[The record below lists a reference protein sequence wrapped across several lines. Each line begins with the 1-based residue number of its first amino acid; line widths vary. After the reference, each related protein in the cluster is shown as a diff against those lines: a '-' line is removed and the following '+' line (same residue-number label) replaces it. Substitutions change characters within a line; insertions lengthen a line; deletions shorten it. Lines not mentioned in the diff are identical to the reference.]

1 MSQLP
6 PDKSVQDTPAAMPGH
21 PEIIETAQVS
31 SSALSDSLSD
41 SYPYHLLDPLQLSGS
56 KSQKIQKKASMI
68 DQRYLRIAENSSPD
82 TQASTPLFNLSSKI
96 ATSTSEHLHKY
107 PHPPSS
113 RPSLDA
119 RRLSSAAGSSIGR
132 TRLKSQALALRRW
145 DMLRV
150 KILQGRF
157 RLPKTKQ
164 KAAAMPQDDFV
175 AVVSTLWELLLRSR
189 TLSGHAST
197 STGVDN
203 ASELI
208 KSTDPLNMSSYQAA
222 LSATL
227 VTPKSPASSAPGTSR
242 DMGGAAS
249 ESHTPRSAHSKPK
262 RAGLGA
268 TPPDTSHKYAGS
280 TLFVNGGVV
289 GTEKSAWKLP
299 TIGLLSCS
307 VAPASTSYL
316 GKCVGLEGLSLDS
329 ISKSNI
335 GHALAIIANGLG
347 SLQHDGLDFFAIK
360 VHINRG
366 WKLLILGL
374 AQAEPFS
381 RYQAMIALERS
392 LPFID
397 NPLVDNKSR
406 FSIVSLL
413 TNLAVSDERKENQ
426 LRAIYLLGKI
436 GSELQKVQEY
446 HTLLQMAFKE
456 LSRMMLAI
464 QYHERQESLDLT
476 IKYGTMDKSVMDKK
490 VYLFHAIGKY
500 TRIFQKHSNS
510 TEDLVL
516 YMIYQELS
524 LVTRILAS
532 RNKSV
537 LDQTDPEVH
546 IVLSVLGILNNDME
560 ITAMNKKYVGAL
572 FKKSVNSLMQS
583 SYPVLQ
589 KMAVQFICSWLPIVN
604 EDAILQ
610 GIECI
615 QSGLLYSKS
624 LNVPNFDADEYS
636 SEVLALEK
644 WKYSEKC
651 CVSMRSK
658 LLRELIRPPGT
669 VSKFLPVPGCP
680 GFFCDSNS
688 SLLNTKSVLIDLPIH
703 KKSNV
708 TLTRL
713 IPSIP
718 GVPDA
723 VTTIPPLFIDKEL
736 AESLQQPH
744 SSYEFL
750 ERVGGIPSLTFGYT
764 YFPNPLVDSLDPL
777 QQISRRE
784 ALSAKNLK
792 ISDDSTTIPILK
804 NPKLWENF
812 DEIPRGTTRIPPKT
826 DYTRSN
832 GDMDTHHRKYPY
844 GFSTICPFPGFDPER
859 IDRNSHSISPIYGKQ
874 MTEMHGFT
882 GIVDSNLNVLES
894 RNSAASSRDEKH
906 MGYKQSSKVSGQ
918 DLHNLSVAKM
928 SRASVLNSP
937 QIDPG
942 YTYAQH
948 PILWP
953 SRNPTL
959 KSPQYSTDFL
969 LNSPVLFDI
978 IQPHSPDLQRILT
991 RVVGLDKDIS
1001 RITVQQ
1007 SSSRMGVLSNGTRFS
1022 IYIRERSDLSRW
1034 IAVQLM
1040 VIDDNYQDNF
1050 DFYGS
1055 TSSMKSSW
1063 SSIHHISSSIKSN
1076 TTAATGN
1083 TATNEAAIVRGATTS
1098 TKTSEN
1104 AFPFPIPAGFT
1115 SLNVPYF
1122 APPVNIPPFPVGYD
1136 DKCRPYYGR
1145 QPHVKPIPLGVSNFG
1160 TRFYSGDGTLVEG
1173 GQRNILAGIDVYG
1186 YPFFVPRGFSIPAPS
1201 GFTTD
1206 GIPYYDVL
1214 SIMRNRGIMLLPST
1228 FQVVESYYSD
1238 DSDDWEELLPKLHR
1252 PTFVVSPIQRQRIE
1266 ALFLEKL
1273 TSSLHGTQPLL
1284 KHAMTQARRWST
1296 DSVQTISKNA
1306 IVQRN
1311 SKKGIAEM
1319 DMQDPVDIPEFLRS
1333 GLEFS
1338 YLKPNSMRVII
1349 EPAQMEFQSVH
1360 TTITKTLTL
1369 RYRAMRGDHG
1379 ECDVFLAIDP
1389 VDVFSLDS
1397 FHLKLQ
1403 GEGLGE
1409 IVVTYNPRAM
1419 KSERVEGGIYL
1430 IDEYGKRMATC
1441 QLLAQRECFFKIHPG
1456 TLNFGWVLPERQKE
1470 STFIVE
1476 NLASASV
1483 LLNLFIKSEAI
1494 QMVKNSYVDLEG
1506 NSRPQS
1512 KDSIK
1517 KSVFSLPVT
1526 SIRLQPLETK
1536 TIVVYFNP
1544 SSLGLIKDTIEVRGP
1559 GGDVSFVDVVGMA
1572 GIPIAIFPESETNS
1586 LIGADVLSRERAK
1599 FISKY
1604 KQQEYNVDGP
1614 GIFNTEEELQVIN
1627 SIKAA
1632 QSNGESRRNAH
1643 TLDFGIC
1650 SLNTKVLVRCLT
1662 FMNLGDT
1669 PATISLFSHHP
1680 NVACPYLVRIAPHKA
1695 NTIEVTLTVG
1705 EGASGVRGNL
1715 HSVIEIACP
1724 EFQNIPVHV
1733 KSFIGQA
1740 LYFPVWENV
1749 FFKPCRIG
1757 QMQQLSISL
1766 INESQYDL
1774 SVVLDGIGSLSNV
1787 DNSGFTTTL
1796 STNDSD
1802 PTLAPAF
1809 ALIPVIF
1816 TFYAKGRGPLM
1827 TPLSLRIITPFQ
1839 KLVPAAMFM
1848 RQMRLFGV
1856 YDYPTDDQR
1865 EYLFDLNGSNDSCTE
1880 TKLPEFDGDAFDVM
1894 FKTDPYITETQDNV
1908 AYGYHDGLGGI
1919 NSSKSTLAVDTL
1931 AVQNRG
1937 KAVKNVRFIASTGF
1951 AIDPKYRTLQ
1961 PGEMLKLE
1969 SHFNAPPDIGRLV
1982 TVYGFAA
1989 ALDESDNSICSTQ
2002 MIKRFSSG
2010 ILVLPLLGSDHNM
2023 VIDFGKIELSGETM
2037 TESSKMLLLCNP
2049 HSTTYAWNIK
2059 FVTAKNKFNPF
2070 ETPITSGDV
2079 TGYDTF
2085 TVPFKFKCDVS
2096 GLYETT
2102 CEVYISDIADKFGK
2116 SAKVGTVIL
2125 RGASVNT
2132 SLSGIPDS
2140 IDFGAVVISNM
2151 KRKVFTLSNNGTSDL
2166 HITSLVRSPFT
2177 VIPRKFTLSP
2187 KAQIDIQ
2194 LSFKPTETRNIRTN
2208 LQVFANQKLFL
2219 IPIMGLGG
2227 DVDLAC
2233 EKHDKRT
2240 VEFGEIREGTIG
2252 WCSIYLTNKGTL
2264 PLILKAVTSHS
2275 VGVSRLRFVSLVTSI
2290 PTDSSNP
2297 KGSPIIE
2304 IKKDYWGMIRRNY
2317 SRFKVMSG
2325 LELSQTSAQLRG
2337 QFQGV
2342 STFGKMKKAQKV
2354 FRNMDTTRA
2363 LTWASVVPIHHPTT
2377 ISVANST
2384 IKELPELM
2392 PLSSY
2397 HFLLGYTA
2405 THRASQNAQLQFH
2418 YMPVI
2423 SDDGSTDI
2431 PLQELLKYS
2440 SLNFTGTIYR
2450 PLELKPD
2457 SYDFGYAPAE
2467 RYLETSTSNASNTCE
2482 PDSYGVVS
2490 VQQSESSAVFNLEV
2504 INMSLISQ
2512 DLSLRSIS
2520 PEFFVSQRAWLVQAG
2535 EKLIIP
2541 VEFHPPREQIQF
2553 QGEAIFLSKYGIS
2566 TINLFGTGA
2575 SAEIVAD
2582 EMVDFGSIKIH
2593 SKGQQTLRIYN
2604 RGLLESKVQLDI
2616 IQSGSEYR
2624 FIGND
2629 PYEDEGTVSSG
2640 GVLTFTLECQST
2652 HVEGSMGAVVI
2663 KWRRVPKG
2671 VIETLSVPLK
2681 VQIGYPAF
2689 RMHSLEVDFK
2699 TTFIDVNKTLG
2710 MRLYNEGNASCS
2722 WKAECETSHIM
2733 MNMYEGSIAAG
2744 GSMLINITYAPSEYE
2759 TLSSAIRF
2767 FTDAGNPTLMCY
2779 GVVGVPYLK
2788 VPPDSREIDFGTITI
2803 EHTHTRSFAIANTGT
2818 KVIEYEIATLCSTK
2832 DGIEVVQ
2839 DQHDTFYFDP
2849 IRSVVQPGQPLLINI
2864 SIYAREYNVIYAS
2877 KFIIRTMDG
2886 EQYNGQVTAKG
2897 GKAIIKISPP
2907 KMPVDERK
2915 QALQPETISSG
2926 KDREIK
2932 SFTEKSRATRPPP
2945 ANTEVFR
2952 NVFQSHLD
2960 NLYEVLAGL
2969 RTAELHVMENSEVVQ
2984 EDPLISPQQAIDPT
2998 RKPSEKQKSLK
3009 NDTSKSSAITLDS
3022 ASVGRDVSL
3031 CQDETDFDM
3040 LDGSN
3045 LRLRSRGRA
3054 KVDSPISNIGVEPHI
3069 RSKFKQI
3076 TASESNAVKYTD
3088 ELTQLERELEIAIGL
3103 RDPAAFTPT
3112 EGGTSSGTI
3121 DMNGLITQTGDTESK
3136 PGSPGKRSAGGLG
3149 KYQPGRRRGVV
3160 RHEEKEPTE
3169 YDLMKLSGSD
3179 EVRGETPL
3187 SVEAPMTLQESA
3199 ISNTPRSKELV
3210 SVDMSDATRTS
3221 LAEIQ
3226 GQKREIENILQIA
3239 QEMTRS
3245 IGTSLDST
3253 MQMELLEKMSD
3264 RILTSTN
3271 SIVQAV
3277 QGRVSTEKW
3286 VPNRDFIQQAL
3297 RRLQMS
3303 TIAIE
3308 NYSEPEP
3315 EQEIEENLFN
3325 MGLVRG
3331 GNMSDSILLFSIPN
3345 EGNIGFEYTILH
3357 NPDECIMPYKYS
3369 LDKSVID
3376 GLENMVFRLNPVGGS
3391 LQPGEFINISATF
3404 QAAVVGAY
3412 RQGYSVMSGDDTI
3425 LKFSVMAHVGVPNL
3439 AVISDIVDFGLVE
3452 KGQSVSKVI
3461 NLSNNGGYPDFWRIE
3476 QSEDSNIVGDFDS
3489 SDSPFKFSES
3499 SGDINAGHSSLI
3511 RVDFNP
3517 LHEGQFK
3524 CVAKIIWS
3532 NNPILITIM
3541 GIGGGCKLDI
3551 EFDTKSDKMFGG
3563 LDFGIC
3569 PVGLAVSKNVKIT
3582 NIGTVKG
3589 CLELSHRNSCVTLST
3604 TRDDTGGVYISPGS
3618 SINLTVTLTPEISE
3632 IIKDPIV
3639 ILLGTSGSHY
3649 IPLKSRCGIHDWR
3662 IDNTLDFL
3670 NAPILESQYRTL
3682 SIVNTG
3688 TLDLSFD
3695 VKIEPIE
3702 LASVVSYSLSGDNW
3716 IEGRPLRP
3724 KQTAAVLVKAISDHQ
3739 SIVDG
3744 KLVVTSTI
3752 RGKLVDLQFPLKF
3765 RIFVDEICLDDSGDI
3780 DVGRVMIG
3788 ESATVIRSIS
3798 NFGNSKTRYRIQI
3811 ERNDGDTKPTSWSIK
3826 SASDGYLEAGEN
3838 NTIEVVFESLDGFGD
3853 DWQQENMIIE
3863 LCSGDNLESWLFFSK
3878 IKLIGASGHASLEFE
3893 PSEIDFGPTGI
3904 GSEKTMQMTF
3914 RNDGN
3919 AVLNY
3924 EVQTPWESSDE
3935 VTLSL
3940 GFSLKGA
3947 IKAKEVL
3954 STLVTFSPVFST
3966 NYSTVIYIKTSI
3978 GDRSFNVHGEGV
3990 SYQLY
3995 RDSLPDII
4003 DFGDINV
4010 AETRDIQLS
4019 MENDCNYDIDV
4030 SVIIYEENPSEVDY
4044 VPKRSEYVNI
4054 LPKTIR
4060 IKGNDYEG
4068 SRSKALFTVRA
4079 SANIQYTESGL
4090 VSNEVLQYIPI
4101 NRRIT
4106 YYLCVDVVGGRTEI
4120 IPIEGMFSVK
4130 PVLLLSQFLNSVGF
4144 NSADIVSNIDFG
4156 PTQFVISPL
4165 DGLLNPVSSK
4175 DITLDFLGASDL
4187 QDGLEVPK
4195 SEQHSALLNISMLSD
4210 FLTPLS
4216 IPLTGILVDQAPEL
4230 DLPDDIDF
4238 GGIYR
4243 LKKFKIVLDLY
4254 NPTKRSLR
4262 WHIYLDPAFAEIFL
4276 ISGQSEDTTPA
4287 KTAFTVGIVFNP
4299 KAAVSYKATAFMES
4313 DAGNFTIDLFGEGI
4327 QPRIDVD
4334 QTAFSFGVVGIN
4346 DPEYKDI
4353 VVTNPLDLRLRIRV
4367 RSDNSHFS
4375 TNINEFELSPSE
4387 SYTVRVYFSP
4397 TIKARHEQCG
4407 IAFFNLDD
4415 MEDGSDDYDVDSNSD
4430 LGSTI
4435 SNQKEAIGISKASSP
4450 RKELDI
4456 LKEVRFDG
4464 IGGSFSLRAESTGT
4478 AAHHIDDTTI
4488 RSDFITISFPKLNRC
4503 QSSRKSFEIENTGDT
4518 VLNMGVFDMDGK
4530 ELIAQNDVYS
4540 NNRLCKYQV
4549 SPNYISVPP
4558 NSKRIMTV
4566 MVEGVDVGK
4575 DMFEFMVKTRTL
4587 LNPKAITI
4595 HVDTNILSSDINES
4609 LRAFVR
4615 ADVNMNQL
4623 FSIALQEEDLYA
4635 IERDLWKVLLPIV
4648 RVSAVPASQEYQ
4660 TVVAVEPVVTRPDI
4674 GPYVVRPPAIPKE
4687 LPPQTKK
4694 WYMNRVSM
4702 TLESSKVKEVA
4713 ISENSIRRNEA
4724 LEFVRPLEKKMPTK
4738 HTW

>member
-347 SLQHDGLDFFAIK
+347 SLQHGKLDVMGLFFAIK
-360 VHINRG
+360 VHIT
-366 WKLLILGL
+366 
-374 AQAEPFS
+374 
-381 RYQAMIALERS
+381 
-392 LPFID
+392 
-397 NPLVDNKSR
+397 VDGNSSFR
-406 FSIVSLL
+406 PSTQSHF
-413 TNLAVSDERKENQ
+413 LAVSDERKENQ

-446 HTLLQMAFKE
+446 HTLLQM
-456 LSRMMLAI
+456 
-464 QYHERQESLDLT
+464 T
-476 IKYGTMDKSVMDKK
+476 GTMDKSVMDKK

-680 GFFCDSNS
+680 GFFY
-688 SLLNTKSVLIDLPIH
+688 
-703 KKSNV
+703 
-708 TLTRL
+708 
-713 IPSIP
+713 
-718 GVPDA
+718 A

-812 DEIPRGTTRIPPKT
+812 DEIPRENIHT
-826 DYTRSN
+826 DSALFVRFLDLILSVLIETLTLSL
-832 GDMDTHHRKYPY
+832 
-844 GFSTICPFPGFDPER
+844 
-859 IDRNSHSISPIYGKQ
+859 PIYGKQ

-1173 GQRNILAGIDVYG
+1173 GQRNILAGIDV
-1186 YPFFVPRGFSIPAPS
+1186 
-1201 GFTTD
+1201 
-1206 GIPYYDVL
+1206 
-1214 SIMRNRGIMLLPST
+1214 
-1228 FQVVESYYSD
+1228 VESYYSD

-1403 GEGLGE
+1403 
-1409 IVVTYNPRAM
+1409 
-1419 KSERVEGGIYL
+1419 
-1430 IDEYGKRMATC
+1430 
-1441 QLLAQRECFFKIHPG
+1441 
-1456 TLNFGWVLPERQKE
+1456 ERQKE

-1774 SVVLDGIGSLSNV
+1774 S
-1787 DNSGFTTTL
+1787 
-1796 STNDSD
+1796 
-1802 PTLAPAF
+1802 
-1809 ALIPVIF
+1809 
-1816 TFYAKGRGPLM
+1816 
-1827 TPLSLRIITPFQ
+1827 
-1839 KLVPAAMFM
+1839 
-1848 RQMRLFGV
+1848 
-1856 YDYPTDDQR
+1856 
-1865 EYLFDLNGSNDSCTE
+1865 
-1880 TKLPEFDGDAFDVM
+1880 
-1894 FKTDPYITETQDNV
+1894 
-1908 AYGYHDGLGGI
+1908 
-1919 NSSKSTLAVDTL
+1919 
-1931 AVQNRG
+1931 
-1937 KAVKNVRFIASTGF
+1937 
-1951 AIDPKYRTLQ
+1951 
-1961 PGEMLKLE
+1961 
-1969 SHFNAPPDIGRLV
+1969 
-1982 TVYGFAA
+1982 
-1989 ALDESDNSICSTQ
+1989 
-2002 MIKRFSSG
+2002 
-2010 ILVLPLLGSDHNM
+2010 
-2023 VIDFGKIELSGETM
+2023 
-2037 TESSKMLLLCNP
+2037 
-2049 HSTTYAWNIK
+2049 
-2059 FVTAKNKFNPF
+2059 
-2070 ETPITSGDV
+2070 
-2079 TGYDTF
+2079 
-2085 TVPFKFKCDVS
+2085 
-2096 GLYETT
+2096 
-2102 CEVYISDIADKFGK
+2102 
-2116 SAKVGTVIL
+2116 
-2125 RGASVNT
+2125 
-2132 SLSGIPDS
+2132 
-2140 IDFGAVVISNM
+2140 
-2151 KRKVFTLSNNGTSDL
+2151 
-2166 HITSLVRSPFT
+2166 
-2177 VIPRKFTLSP
+2177 
-2187 KAQIDIQ
+2187 
-2194 LSFKPTETRNIRTN
+2194 SFK
-2208 LQVFANQKLFL
+2208 
-2219 IPIMGLGG
+2219 
-2227 DVDLAC
+2227 
-2233 EKHDKRT
+2233 
-2240 VEFGEIREGTIG
+2240 
-2252 WCSIYLTNKGTL
+2252 
-2264 PLILKAVTSHS
+2264 
-2275 VGVSRLRFVSLVTSI
+2275 
-2290 PTDSSNP
+2290 
-2297 KGSPIIE
+2297 
-2304 IKKDYWGMIRRNY
+2304 
-2317 SRFKVMSG
+2317 
-2325 LELSQTSAQLRG
+2325 
-2337 QFQGV
+2337 
-2342 STFGKMKKAQKV
+2342 
-2354 FRNMDTTRA
+2354 
-2363 LTWASVVPIHHPTT
+2363 
-2377 ISVANST
+2377 
-2384 IKELPELM
+2384 
-2392 PLSSY
+2392 
-2397 HFLLGYTA
+2397 
-2405 THRASQNAQLQFH
+2405 
-2418 YMPVI
+2418 
-2423 SDDGSTDI
+2423 
-2431 PLQELLKYS
+2431 
-2440 SLNFTGTIYR
+2440 
-2450 PLELKPD
+2450 
-2457 SYDFGYAPAE
+2457 
-2467 RYLETSTSNASNTCE
+2467 
-2482 PDSYGVVS
+2482 
-2490 VQQSESSAVFNLEV
+2490 
-2504 INMSLISQ
+2504 
-2512 DLSLRSIS
+2512 
-2520 PEFFVSQRAWLVQAG
+2520 
-2535 EKLIIP
+2535 
-2541 VEFHPPREQIQF
+2541 
-2553 QGEAIFLSKYGIS
+2553 
-2566 TINLFGTGA
+2566 
-2575 SAEIVAD
+2575 
-2582 EMVDFGSIKIH
+2582 
-2593 SKGQQTLRIYN
+2593 
-2604 RGLLESKVQLDI
+2604 
-2616 IQSGSEYR
+2616 
-2624 FIGND
+2624 
-2629 PYEDEGTVSSG
+2629 
-2640 GVLTFTLECQST
+2640 
-2652 HVEGSMGAVVI
+2652 
-2663 KWRRVPKG
+2663 
-2671 VIETLSVPLK
+2671 
-2681 VQIGYPAF
+2681 
-2689 RMHSLEVDFK
+2689 
-2699 TTFIDVNKTLG
+2699 
-2710 MRLYNEGNASCS
+2710 
-2722 WKAECETSHIM
+2722 
-2733 MNMYEGSIAAG
+2733 
-2744 GSMLINITYAPSEYE
+2744 
-2759 TLSSAIRF
+2759 
-2767 FTDAGNPTLMCY
+2767 
-2779 GVVGVPYLK
+2779 
-2788 VPPDSREIDFGTITI
+2788 
-2803 EHTHTRSFAIANTGT
+2803 
-2818 KVIEYEIATLCSTK
+2818 
-2832 DGIEVVQ
+2832 
-2839 DQHDTFYFDP
+2839 
-2849 IRSVVQPGQPLLINI
+2849 
-2864 SIYAREYNVIYAS
+2864 
-2877 KFIIRTMDG
+2877 
-2886 EQYNGQVTAKG
+2886 
-2897 GKAIIKISPP
+2897 
-2907 KMPVDERK
+2907 
-2915 QALQPETISSG
+2915 
-2926 KDREIK
+2926 
-2932 SFTEKSRATRPPP
+2932 
-2945 ANTEVFR
+2945 
-2952 NVFQSHLD
+2952 
-2960 NLYEVLAGL
+2960 
-2969 RTAELHVMENSEVVQ
+2969 
-2984 EDPLISPQQAIDPT
+2984 
-2998 RKPSEKQKSLK
+2998 
-3009 NDTSKSSAITLDS
+3009 
-3022 ASVGRDVSL
+3022 
-3031 CQDETDFDM
+3031 
-3040 LDGSN
+3040 
-3045 LRLRSRGRA
+3045 
-3054 KVDSPISNIGVEPHI
+3054 
-3069 RSKFKQI
+3069 
-3076 TASESNAVKYTD
+3076 
-3088 ELTQLERELEIAIGL
+3088 
-3103 RDPAAFTPT
+3103 
-3112 EGGTSSGTI
+3112 
-3121 DMNGLITQTGDTESK
+3121 
-3136 PGSPGKRSAGGLG
+3136 
-3149 KYQPGRRRGVV
+3149 
-3160 RHEEKEPTE
+3160 
-3169 YDLMKLSGSD
+3169 
-3179 EVRGETPL
+3179 
-3187 SVEAPMTLQESA
+3187 
-3199 ISNTPRSKELV
+3199 
-3210 SVDMSDATRTS
+3210 
-3221 LAEIQ
+3221 
-3226 GQKREIENILQIA
+3226 
-3239 QEMTRS
+3239 
-3245 IGTSLDST
+3245 
-3253 MQMELLEKMSD
+3253 
-3264 RILTSTN
+3264 
-3271 SIVQAV
+3271 
-3277 QGRVSTEKW
+3277 
-3286 VPNRDFIQQAL
+3286 
-3297 RRLQMS
+3297 
-3303 TIAIE
+3303 
-3308 NYSEPEP
+3308 
-3315 EQEIEENLFN
+3315 
-3325 MGLVRG
+3325 
-3331 GNMSDSILLFSIPN
+3331 
-3345 EGNIGFEYTILH
+3345 
-3357 NPDECIMPYKYS
+3357 
-3369 LDKSVID
+3369 
-3376 GLENMVFRLNPVGGS
+3376 
-3391 LQPGEFINISATF
+3391 
-3404 QAAVVGAY
+3404 
-3412 RQGYSVMSGDDTI
+3412 
-3425 LKFSVMAHVGVPNL
+3425 
-3439 AVISDIVDFGLVE
+3439 
-3452 KGQSVSKVI
+3452 
-3461 NLSNNGGYPDFWRIE
+3461 
-3476 QSEDSNIVGDFDS
+3476 
-3489 SDSPFKFSES
+3489 
-3499 SGDINAGHSSLI
+3499 
-3511 RVDFNP
+3511 
-3517 LHEGQFK
+3517 
-3524 CVAKIIWS
+3524 
-3532 NNPILITIM
+3532 
-3541 GIGGGCKLDI
+3541 
-3551 EFDTKSDKMFGG
+3551 
-3563 LDFGIC
+3563 
-3569 PVGLAVSKNVKIT
+3569 
-3582 NIGTVKG
+3582 
-3589 CLELSHRNSCVTLST
+3589 
-3604 TRDDTGGVYISPGS
+3604 
-3618 SINLTVTLTPEISE
+3618 
-3632 IIKDPIV
+3632 
-3639 ILLGTSGSHY
+3639 
-3649 IPLKSRCGIHDWR
+3649 
-3662 IDNTLDFL
+3662 
-3670 NAPILESQYRTL
+3670 
-3682 SIVNTG
+3682 
-3688 TLDLSFD
+3688 
-3695 VKIEPIE
+3695 
-3702 LASVVSYSLSGDNW
+3702 
-3716 IEGRPLRP
+3716 
-3724 KQTAAVLVKAISDHQ
+3724 
-3739 SIVDG
+3739 
-3744 KLVVTSTI
+3744 
-3752 RGKLVDLQFPLKF
+3752 
-3765 RIFVDEICLDDSGDI
+3765 
-3780 DVGRVMIG
+3780 
-3788 ESATVIRSIS
+3788 
-3798 NFGNSKTRYRIQI
+3798 
-3811 ERNDGDTKPTSWSIK
+3811 
-3826 SASDGYLEAGEN
+3826 
-3838 NTIEVVFESLDGFGD
+3838 
-3853 DWQQENMIIE
+3853 
-3863 LCSGDNLESWLFFSK
+3863 
-3878 IKLIGASGHASLEFE
+3878 
-3893 PSEIDFGPTGI
+3893 
-3904 GSEKTMQMTF
+3904 
-3914 RNDGN
+3914 
-3919 AVLNY
+3919 
-3924 EVQTPWESSDE
+3924 
-3935 VTLSL
+3935 
-3940 GFSLKGA
+3940 
-3947 IKAKEVL
+3947 
-3954 STLVTFSPVFST
+3954 
-3966 NYSTVIYIKTSI
+3966 
-3978 GDRSFNVHGEGV
+3978 
-3990 SYQLY
+3990 
-3995 RDSLPDII
+3995 
-4003 DFGDINV
+4003 
-4010 AETRDIQLS
+4010 
-4019 MENDCNYDIDV
+4019 
-4030 SVIIYEENPSEVDY
+4030 
-4044 VPKRSEYVNI
+4044 
-4054 LPKTIR
+4054 
-4060 IKGNDYEG
+4060 
-4068 SRSKALFTVRA
+4068 
-4079 SANIQYTESGL
+4079 
-4090 VSNEVLQYIPI
+4090 
-4101 NRRIT
+4101 
-4106 YYLCVDVVGGRTEI
+4106 
-4120 IPIEGMFSVK
+4120 
-4130 PVLLLSQFLNSVGF
+4130 
-4144 NSADIVSNIDFG
+4144 
-4156 PTQFVISPL
+4156 
-4165 DGLLNPVSSK
+4165 
-4175 DITLDFLGASDL
+4175 
-4187 QDGLEVPK
+4187 
-4195 SEQHSALLNISMLSD
+4195 
-4210 FLTPLS
+4210 
-4216 IPLTGILVDQAPEL
+4216 
-4230 DLPDDIDF
+4230 
-4238 GGIYR
+4238 
-4243 LKKFKIVLDLY
+4243 
-4254 NPTKRSLR
+4254 
-4262 WHIYLDPAFAEIFL
+4262 
-4276 ISGQSEDTTPA
+4276 
-4287 KTAFTVGIVFNP
+4287 
-4299 KAAVSYKATAFMES
+4299 
-4313 DAGNFTIDLFGEGI
+4313 
-4327 QPRIDVD
+4327 
-4334 QTAFSFGVVGIN
+4334 
-4346 DPEYKDI
+4346 
-4353 VVTNPLDLRLRIRV
+4353 
-4367 RSDNSHFS
+4367 
-4375 TNINEFELSPSE
+4375 
-4387 SYTVRVYFSP
+4387 
-4397 TIKARHEQCG
+4397 
-4407 IAFFNLDD
+4407 
-4415 MEDGSDDYDVDSNSD
+4415 
-4430 LGSTI
+4430 
-4435 SNQKEAIGISKASSP
+4435 
-4450 RKELDI
+4450 
-4456 LKEVRFDG
+4456 
-4464 IGGSFSLRAESTGT
+4464 
-4478 AAHHIDDTTI
+4478 
-4488 RSDFITISFPKLNRC
+4488 
-4503 QSSRKSFEIENTGDT
+4503 
-4518 VLNMGVFDMDGK
+4518 
-4530 ELIAQNDVYS
+4530 
-4540 NNRLCKYQV
+4540 
-4549 SPNYISVPP
+4549 
-4558 NSKRIMTV
+4558 
-4566 MVEGVDVGK
+4566 
-4575 DMFEFMVKTRTL
+4575 
-4587 LNPKAITI
+4587 
-4595 HVDTNILSSDINES
+4595 
-4609 LRAFVR
+4609 
-4615 ADVNMNQL
+4615 
-4623 FSIALQEEDLYA
+4623 
-4635 IERDLWKVLLPIV
+4635 
-4648 RVSAVPASQEYQ
+4648 
-4660 TVVAVEPVVTRPDI
+4660 
-4674 GPYVVRPPAIPKE
+4674 
-4687 LPPQTKK
+4687 
-4694 WYMNRVSM
+4694 
-4702 TLESSKVKEVA
+4702 
-4713 ISENSIRRNEA
+4713 
-4724 LEFVRPLEKKMPTK
+4724 
-4738 HTW
+4738 